1 MRFLIYWLHKIFR
14 LLAKI
19 KRKIRVY
26 YWAHVFETCEKPYP
40 RIGDGTKFSYPQRIR
55 CGKRVIITE
64 NVFILAKGG
73 VTLGDIIGISAGAK
87 ILSSKLT
94 IDKEGHFSFKHTHMP
109 VVIGKG
115 SWIGSGAIVLP
126 GVTIGENS
134 VVAAGAVVTHD
145 VPPNSVYAGVP
156 AHLLKELIPKEA
168 DDRRKIE
175 ESCE

>member
-1 MRFLIYWLHKIFR
+1 MRFLIYWLHKFFR

-26 YWAHVFETCEKPYP
+26 YWAHVFEASEKPYP
-40 RIGDGTKFSYPQRIR
+40 RIGDGTKFSYPQKIR
-55 CGKRVIITE
+55 CGKGVIITE

-73 VTLGDIIGISAGAK
+73 VTIGDNVGISAGAK

-94 IDKEGHFSFKHTHMP
+94 IDSEGHFYFKHTHLP
-109 VVIGKG
+109 VVIRKG

-145 VPPNSVYAGVP
+145 VPANSVCAGIPARVIRQLLPPVP
-156 AHLLKELIPKEA
+156 RETP
-168 DDRRKIE
+168 
-175 ESCE
+175 